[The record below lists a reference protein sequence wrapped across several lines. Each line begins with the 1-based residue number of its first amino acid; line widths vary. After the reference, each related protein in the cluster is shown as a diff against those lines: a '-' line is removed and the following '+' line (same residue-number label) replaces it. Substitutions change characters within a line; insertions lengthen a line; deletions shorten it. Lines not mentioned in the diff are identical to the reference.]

1 MINAM
6 PQQLPVK
13 IAGLGWYLPERRV
26 TSAELA
32 GRFGVAPG
40 LIERTTGVLER
51 RYACGE
57 TAAGMGAAAARMALE
72 HAGLGSGD
80 LDAIVGA
87 SSAPQQ
93 CIPCTAALVQRELG
107 APEGRSLCFDVN
119 ATCLSFLVA
128 LHAAAQF
135 IAAGV
140 YRHVLIYSSE
150 IASPSLN
157 PNQWESA
164 ALFGDAAAAA
174 VLSRSAPGESSAIW
188 HAQFA
193 THSSGA
199 DLTQC
204 QGGGTLHHPNDPSTT
219 AEMNMFQMQGLA
231 VFRQAVRIMRPFV
244 NQFFGTLGW
253 QREQVDTVVPHQAS
267 RHGVEQL
274 SDRLGFRGEQ
284 VFSNLRDRGNCVAA
298 SIPLALAEAV
308 HGGRIRRGDRVLL
321 VGTGAGLTAGALALT
336 F

>member
-1 MINAM
+1 M

-26 TSAELA
+26 SSAELA
-32 GRFGVAPG
+32 ERFKLAPG

-51 RYACGE
+51 RYAGGE
-57 TAAGMGAAAARMALE
+57 TASGMGAAAARMALAQ
-72 HAGLGSGD
+72 AGLEPSQ

-107 APEGRSLCFDVN
+107 APEGRSLCFDIN

-128 LHAAAQF
+128 LHTAAQL
-135 IAAGV
+135 IAAGA
-140 YRHVLIYSSE
+140 YHTVLVYSSE

-157 PNQWESA
+157 PGQWESA

-174 VLSRSAPGESSAIW
+174 VLTHSAPGEPSTIW

-193 THSSGA
+193 TYSSGA

-204 QGGGTLHHPNDPSTT
+204 LGGGTLHHPNDPRTT
-219 AEMNMFQMQGLA
+219 PDMNLFHMQGLA
-231 VFRQAVRIMRPFV
+231 VFRQAVRIMRPFLD
-244 NQFFGTLGW
+244 QFFDTLGW
-253 QREQVDTVVPHQAS
+253 QREQVATVVPHQAS

-274 SDRLGFRGEQ
+274 SDRLGFRHEQ
-284 VFSNLRDRGNCVAA
+284 VFTNLRERGNCVAA

-308 HGGRIRRGDRVLL
+308 HSGRIQRGERVVLL
-321 VGTGAGLTAGALALT
+321 GTGAGLTVGALALT

>member
-1 MINAM
+1 MT
-6 PQQLPVK
+6 QQLPVK
-13 IAGLGWYLPERRV
+13 LAGLGWYLPERRV
-26 TSAELA
+26 SSAELA
-32 GRFGVAPG
+32 QRLNVAPG

-51 RYACGE
+51 RYAGGE

-72 HAGLGSGD
+72 HAGIRNDD
-80 LDAIVGA
+80 LDAIIGA

-107 APEGRSLCFDVN
+107 APEGRSLCFDIN
-119 ATCLSFLVA
+119 ATCLSFMVA
-128 LHAAAQF
+128 LHTAAQF

-140 YRHVLIYSSE
+140 YRNVLIYSSE
-150 IASPSLN
+150 LASIGLN

-174 VLSRSAPGESSAIW
+174 VVTRSAPGDSSAIW

-193 THSSGA
+193 TYSSGA

-204 QGGGTLHHPNDPSTT
+204 LGGGTLHPPNNPRTT
-219 AEMNMFQMQGLA
+219 PEMNLFQMRGLA

-244 NQFFGTLGW
+244 EEFFQTLGW
-253 QREQVDTVVPHQAS
+253 QREQVATVVPHQAS
-267 RHGVEQL
+267 RHGIEQL
-274 SDRLGFRGEQ
+274 SERLGFQHEQ
-284 VFSNLRDRGNCVAA
+284 IFSNLHERGNCVAA

-308 HGGRIRRGDRVLL
+308 HSGRIGRNDRVLL
-321 VGTGAGLTAGALALT
+321 IGTGAGLTAGALALT

>member
-1 MINAM
+1 MT
-6 PQQLPVK
+6 QQLAVK
-13 IAGLGWYLPERRV
+13 IAGLGWYLPARRV
-26 TSAELA
+26 TSAELTT
-32 GRFGVAPG
+32 RFNAPPG
-40 LIERTTGVLER
+40 AIERTTGVAER
-51 RYACGE
+51 RYAGDE

-72 HAGLGSGD
+72 HAGLRSAD
-80 LDAIVGA
+80 LDAIIGA

-93 CIPCTAALVQRELG
+93 SIPCTAALVQRELG
-107 APEGRSLCFDVN
+107 APEGRSLCFDIN

-128 LHAAAQF
+128 LQTAAQY
-135 IAAGV
+135 IAAGI
-140 YRHVLIYSSE
+140 YRHILIYSSE

-157 PNQWESA
+157 PRQWESA

-174 VLSRSAPGESSAIW
+174 VLTRSAPGEPSTIW

-193 THSSGA
+193 TYSSGA

-204 QGGGTLHHPNDPSTT
+204 LGGGTLHHPNDPRTT
-219 AEMNMFQMQGLA
+219 PEMNMFQMQGLA

-244 NQFFGTLGW
+244 DQFFTTLGW

-267 RHGVEQL
+267 RHGIEQL
-274 SDRLGFRGEQ
+274 RERLGFRDQQ
-284 VFSNLRDRGNCVAA
+284 VFSNLRLRGNCVAA

-308 HGGRIRRGDRVLL
+308 HGGRIQRSDRVVLL
-321 VGTGAGLTAGALALT
+321 GTGAGLTAGALALT